1 MPIFPKEERDDKD
14 DFYKRIHDE
23 RNRVFLTKSESDLK
37 REEEIK
43 KKRNELYAGLIK
55 HGNSHADAMKRVK
68 EVYGE

>member
-14 DFYKRIHDE
+14 DFYKRIQE
-23 RNRVFLTKSESDLK
+23 TRNRVFLTKSEDDLK
-37 REEEIK
+37 REEETK

-55 HGNSHADAMKRVK
+55 HGSTPADALKRVK